1 MVEGYCRIISS
12 LNSLKSNKNKLKPM
26 QIAKK
31 SLENCMSQDAIRKWT
46 RGWTGHVLHNF
57 HWFGIPIFF
66 VCWFFCD
73 PNDNA
78 ATLSALLQDCMLTFA
93 SVSNLVL
100 MEIQISFHMACS
112 MPLYPLGRKKKGK
125 KQKWLARFA
134 ACSGILILPPCTLVS
149 PPQRTEQGEIQ
160 AQEPRAALSE
170 PPSPEHEGMETQK
183 KTGISLSLLKI
194 NECDR
199 KGTLV
204 SANRRAE
211 PLLRMG

>member
-1 MVEGYCRIISS
+1 
-12 LNSLKSNKNKLKPM
+12 M

-66 VCWFFCD
+66 MCWFFCD

-125 KQKWLARFA
+125 KLRNGLLGLQ
-134 ACSGILILPPCTLVS
+134 P
-149 PPQRTEQGEIQ
+149 
-160 AQEPRAALSE
+160 AQESWFCLPAHSCLHRREQSRGKFRHRN
-170 PPSPEHEGMETQK
+170 PELLY
-183 KTGISLSLLKI
+183 LSLLPP
-194 NECDR
+194 NM
-199 KGTLV
+199 KGWKHK
-204 SANRRAE
+204 RR
-211 PLLRMG
+211 LGFHYLYSK